1 MKKLKTFKKVVVLF
15 LIAGLMI
22 VFVPGAQAGEY
33 EDETDVLT
41 RLKASTASSHDITFD
56 LSSGVAFDADETI
69 TVDFGE
75 DSSYFVVDGPGS
87 ATADFGFNDGTERT
101 IVDVDG
107 ACAGHDGVNDVVV
120 GIVDATG
127 VVTFTACGTFTSS
140 SSGAT
145 INIEYGTVAGGTN
158 RVTNPTAQND
168 VPIYLAGTVGDTG
181 SIAISIL
188 SDDQVV
194 VTATVDATFT
204 FDIDS
209 PTCAL
214 GTLNT
219 GSVSSCNYDVT
230 TSANSED
237 GYATTIVEDGDLIDG
252 SNDIDDVSDGTV
264 TAGVEEYGIGLTGTD
279 RSFTDERPITSSAQ
293 TIASDATGPISSQ
306 AVTVTHKASIVST
319 TSAGSYSHTVTL
331 VSTGTF

>member
-1 MKKLKTFKKVVVLF
+1 MDGDCT
-15 LIAGLMI
+15 GH
-22 VFVPGAQAGEY
+22 
-33 EDETDVLT
+33 TDV
-41 RLKASTASSHDITFD
+41 D
-56 LSSGVAFDADETI
+56 
-69 TVDFGE
+69 
-75 DSSYFVVDGPGS
+75 
-87 ATADFGFNDGTERT
+87 
-101 IVDVDG
+101 
-107 ACAGHDGVNDVVV
+107 DVVV
-120 GIVDATG
+120 EIDDATG
-127 VVTFTACGTFTSS
+127 IVTFTACGTFSSS

-158 RVTNPTAQND
+158 RVTNPSAGND
-168 VPIYLAGTVGDTG
+168 IPIYLAGTVGDTG

-237 GYATTIVEDGDLIDG
+237 GYATTIIEDGDLIDG
-252 SNDIDDVSDGTV
+252 SNDINDVGDGEV
-264 TAGVEEYGIGLTGTD
+264 SAGVEEYGIGLTGTD
-279 RSFTDERPITSSAQ
+279 RSFSDERPITSSAQ

-306 AVTVTHKASIVST
+306 SVTVTHKASIVST

>member
-1 MKKLKTFKKVVVLF
+1 MKKLKTFKKIVVLF

-33 EDETDVLT
+33 EDETDVMT
-41 RLKASTASSHDITFD
+41 RLKASTSSSHDITFD
-56 LSSGVAFDADETI
+56 LSSGVTFDSGETI

-75 DSSYFVVDGPGS
+75 DSSYFVVDKDNS
-87 ATADFGFNDGTERT
+87 AVGDFGFNDGTERT

-107 ACAGHDGVNDVVV
+107 ACTDHDGVNDIVV

-140 SSGAT
+140 NAAAT
-145 INIEYGTVAGGTN
+145 INIEYGTAAGGTN
-158 RVTNPTAQND
+158 RVTNPSAQND
-168 VPIYLAGTVGDTG
+168 VPIYLAGTVGDSG
-181 SIAISIL
+181 SVAISIL

-194 VTATVDATFT
+194 VTATVDATLT
-204 FDIDS
+204 FAIS
-209 PTCAL
+209 SASCVL
-214 GTLNT
+214 GTLST
-219 GSVSSCNYDVT
+219 SSVSSCNYDVT
-230 TSANSED
+230 TSANAED
-237 GYATTIVEDGDLIDG
+237 GYATTIIEDGDLIDG

-264 TAGVEEYGIGLTGTD
+264 DAGVEEYGIGLTGTD

-306 AVTVTHKASIVST
+306 SVTVTHKASIVST